1 MTNQPLDDIFKEDKI
16 SIETTEAKRLRVT
29 FEWIISF
36 SVVFWGISLV
46 HRFGSNWLILMK
58 GILLIGFFT
67 TLASTVLSLV
77 FALFDYKDFDYYT
90 RFQHLWLLMMSF
102 INGFTILIA
111 IWFILK

>member
-1 MTNQPLDDIFKEDKI
+1 MIEPLDDIFKDTEI